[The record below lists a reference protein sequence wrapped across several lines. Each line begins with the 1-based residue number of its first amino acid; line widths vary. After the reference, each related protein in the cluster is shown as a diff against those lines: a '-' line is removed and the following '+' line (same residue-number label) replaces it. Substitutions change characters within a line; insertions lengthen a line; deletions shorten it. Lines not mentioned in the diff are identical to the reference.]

1 MPSQVQDAMS
11 SDDLA
16 DFNVPV
22 SVVLITQAQDWQTRQ
37 QIAYAAI
44 KGLLQGDFLGLADWQ
59 QQINLYSLA
68 NPAYL
73 TGPYNTIKAL
83 AGLNQIVLKS
93 LVLDPVLGLVG
104 EFLTQIYGI
113 QKTFVAPADL
123 LNDSADPGSE
133 LGQ

>member
-59 QQINLYSLA
+59 QQINLYSFA

-83 AGLNQIVLKS
+83 AGLNQNVLRS
-93 LVLDPVLGLVG
+93 LVLDPCSVWWASFSPRFMG
-104 EFLTQIYGI
+104 YRRR
-113 QKTFVAPADL
+113 L
-123 LNDSADPGSE
+123 LPRPPC
-133 LGQ
+133 

>member
-11 SDDLA
+11 SGDLA

-59 QQINLYSLA
+59 QQINFYSLA

-73 TGPYNTIKAL
+73 TLPYNTIKAL
-83 AGLNQIVLKS
+83 AGLNQNVLRS